1 MGACKSCNNE
11 NSKVE
16 NPTEVKGSTELDKEA
31 AILKI
36 KHIQAFLRLYLENKR
51 NTADTQSG
59 VKHSNQLQDKEIIK
73 APNQEY
79 VENYKFTNGAIYTG
93 NIISKGK

>member
-16 NPTEVKGSTELDKEA
+16 NPTEVKGSTDLDKEP
-31 AILKI
+31 AIQKI
-36 KHIQAFLRLYLENKR
+36 KLIQTFLRLYLEKKR
-51 NTADTQSG
+51 NTAETQL
-59 VKHSNQLQDKEIIK
+59 VKHSNQLQDKETIK
-73 APNQEY
+73 APNKEY

-93 NIISKGK
+93 NTISKGK